1 MAQKLNSYL
10 RTYRKRA
17 GLTQD
22 ELALLLGCRCG
33 AQISQYEKLTQDPGL
48 KTAFAFQL
56 LFGIPAQEIFPGIF
70 QKVKDDTVKRVQL
83 LSQKL
88 NEAHLFDKTKKLKI
102 TNFLSSGKE
111 IEPDNIYGV
120 KPV

>member
-10 RTYRKRA
+10 KTYRKRA

-33 AQISQYEKLTQDPGL
+33 AQISQYEKLSQDPGL

-70 QKVKDDTVKRVQL
+70 QKVQDDTVKRVQL
-83 LSQKL
+83 LSRKL
-88 NEAHLFDKTKKLKI
+88 NEAHLVDKTKKLKI

-111 IEPDNIYGV
+111 IAPDKIYGV
-120 KPV
+120 EAV